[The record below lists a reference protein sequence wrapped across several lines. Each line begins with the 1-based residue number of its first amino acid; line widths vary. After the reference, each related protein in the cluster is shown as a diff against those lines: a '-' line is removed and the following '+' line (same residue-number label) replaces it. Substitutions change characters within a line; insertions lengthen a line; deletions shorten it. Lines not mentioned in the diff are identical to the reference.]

1 MGKLQMVLRTRFTTL
16 FILLIFI
23 SCSDSNRA
31 TQSVLPTPIVTYTP
45 GEIVSDIDGRIQYYV
60 GNTPIIIT
68 VPHDGEEMPSTIP
81 ERSGGELKRAE
92 NTLGIAEYFYNSFIG
107 NGTTGLYPHIIINN
121 VNRSRLDPDTTSEI
135 GAQNNYSLAYYN
147 RYHNYIQVAIDSTN
161 ANFGV
166 GILVNLSG
174 HSNDDNDFIE
184 LGYLLSKNDLDSSDS
199 LLDNMSNKS
208 SLNAVAN
215 LSDSRFSETV
225 RGFDSIGKKMMDLNC
240 CKPIYY
246 TFDVTPS
253 IQYPSPQSENY
264 NSGGYTVSRYSSSG
278 ESNISGVE
286 FVTPYDGHRDSP
298 YGYIALGTML
308 LESVDHLFELST
320 GTSLRND

>member
-1 MGKLQMVLRTRFTTL
+1 MEKLQMVLHTRFTSL
-16 FILLIFI
+16 ILLLLI

-31 TQSVLPTPIVTYTP
+31 TQSVPPTPIITYTP

-60 GNTPIIIT
+60 GNTPVIIT
-68 VPHDGEEMPSTIP
+68 VPHDGEETPSTIP
-81 ERSGGELKRAE
+81 ERNVGELKRAE

-107 NGTTGLYPHIIINN
+107 NGATGLYPHIIINN
-121 VNRSRLDPDTTSEI
+121 INRSKLDPDTSPQI
-135 GAQNNYSLAYYN
+135 GAQNEYALSYFT
-147 RYHNYIQVAIDSTN
+147 RYHNYIQVAVDSTN
-161 ANFGV
+161 TNFGV

-184 LGYLLSKNDLDSSDS
+184 LGYLLSKNDLDGSDS
-199 LLDNMSNKS
+199 LIDNMSYKS
-208 SLNAVAN
+208 SLNAISN
-215 LSDSRFSETV
+215 LSDSNFSEIV

-264 NSGGYTVSRYSSSG
+264 NSGGYTVSKYTSSVD
-278 ESNISGVE
+278 SNISGVE
-286 FVTPYDGHRDSP
+286 FVTPFNGHRDNP
-298 YGYIALGTML
+298 YGYIALGRML
-308 LESVDHLFELST
+308 LESVDHLFFLST
-320 GTSLRND
+320 GISLMGD